1 MFIYLRERGKEREE
15 EKHQCE
21 TETLTG
27 CSPDGCA
34 QTGNQPPSQRLSLS
48 PSQRDAGLGPQ
59 QVRHVPTGAETERGA
74 RGPRKGCARVHVC
87 ARVCTHRL
95 QKEGKEGNK

>member
-27 CSPDGCA
+27 CSPDECA
-34 QTGNQPPSQRLSLS
+34 HSQCLSLS
-48 PSQRDAGLGPQ
+48 PSQRDAGLDPQ
-59 QVRHVPTGAETERGA
+59 QVRHVPTGRRDGTWGKGTEEG
-74 RGPRKGCARVHVC
+74 VC
-87 ARVCTHRL
+87 ACVCACVYTPSS
-95 QKEGKEGNK
+95 EGRERRE